1 MLHCACAGYCG
12 VNLHGGGDGYYT
24 PIAIGPDLSTE
35 LRPLFFGMQFADQFA
50 GAELLECTL
59 ATSQNVTCY
68 YAQRGHEKMLA
79 LINKGGTSLSVKLPR
94 ELAHRV
100 TEERHLSA
108 PSIASRTEV
117 RFEAVPPRTK
127 SQVTVPAYAAILLTW
142 R

>member
-24 PIAIGPDLSTE
+24 PIAIGPNLSTE
-35 LRPLFFGMQFADQFA
+35 LRPLYFGMQFADQFA
-50 GAELLECTL
+50 GAEFLTCTL
-59 ATSQNVTCY
+59 TTSQNVTCY
-68 YAQRGHEKMLA
+68 YAQRDHEKLLA
-79 LINKGGTSLSVKLPR
+79 LVNKGEASLSVKLPR

-117 RFEAVPPRTK
+117 RFEAVLPRTRG
-127 SQVTVPAYAAILLTW
+127 QVTVPAYTAVLLAW